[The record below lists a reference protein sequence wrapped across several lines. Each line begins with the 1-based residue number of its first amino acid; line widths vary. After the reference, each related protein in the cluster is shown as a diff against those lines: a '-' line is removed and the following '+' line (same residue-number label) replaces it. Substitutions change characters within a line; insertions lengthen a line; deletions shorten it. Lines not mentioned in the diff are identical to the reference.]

1 MKVVVDTN
9 IFVSSLDPKDIFH
22 AECHPILEKILNLEI
37 EALCPTLVLVE
48 ATCILGR
55 RTKSETLAVA
65 IYKNLAQLPSINW
78 LDITLE
84 VAERASMLGAKTGL
98 RGGDAIVLQVAE
110 QYGIPLLTKDKEMKN
125 KAPKGILIFEPAGLL
140 S

>member
-65 IYKNLAQLPSINW
+65 IYKNLAQLPSIN
-78 LDITLE
+78 
-84 VAERASMLGAKTGL
+84 
-98 RGGDAIVLQVAE
+98 
-110 QYGIPLLTKDKEMKN
+110 
-125 KAPKGILIFEPAGLL
+125 
-140 S
+140 